1 MGKKSIPNLVNSL
14 KIFDL
19 IHQKS
24 KLSLRLDMKHIKGL
38 NKLKLHFTTNYVR
51 PVAVA
56 MIFCIIVKTKNTNSP
71 GKQCLS
77 QNHED
82 LSQRAGAF
90 LFDHNILLALKNSN
104 TSAARKNE
112 AELISVCSCSQVQIS
127 LSNTHRIQVLPA
139 SGLGDVPQAT
149 EGDQTSEAAPSLMN
163 V

>member
-19 IHQKS
+19 IHQKN

-56 MIFCIIVKTKNTNSP
+56 IIFCIIVKTKNTNSP

-82 LSQRAGAF
+82 LSQRPGAF
-90 LFDHNILLALKNSN
+90 LFDHNIFLALKNSN
-104 TSAARKNE
+104 TSAAWKNE
-112 AELISVCSCSQVQIS
+112 VELIQVCSCSQVHFY
-127 LSNTHRIQVLPA
+127 N
-139 SGLGDVPQAT
+139 
-149 EGDQTSEAAPSLMN
+149 QTLTVYRSFLYLFLMICLRQPR
-163 V
+163 VTKLQRQHLL